1 MDNGVRIIVN
11 RCVSARQVK
20 QGFTFTTPVQIRLH
34 QRQFSFCTMDTPL
47 PRSDRSIQQ
56 SSPTCFAQSLFGNVR
71 LGMRC
76 VGMTVKIQVKKPLT
90 HSLRIA
96 VAIIVIFLCI
106 GLLARF
112 TNRQGGGSHE
122 TGWQVYFSPGGGCA
136 DAIVQTIAQAKD
148 SIFVQAYSFTSQP
161 IAKALADAKKR
172 GVTIS
177 IILDKDQ
184 QTDQY
189 SEANFLNHSDVRT
202 LIDGEHA
209 MNHNKVMVIDGE
221 TV

>member
-1 MDNGVRIIVN
+1 
-11 RCVSARQVK
+11 
-20 QGFTFTTPVQIRLH
+20 
-34 QRQFSFCTMDTPL
+34 
-47 PRSDRSIQQ
+47 
-56 SSPTCFAQSLFGNVR
+56 
-71 LGMRC
+71 MRC

-221 TV
+221 TVITGSFNFTSAADEKNAENLLIIRDKALAQRYTENWYGRVFPCCQSK